1 MTLGKCDD
9 DLEGESTMAESDW
22 LASKFQENR
31 SQLRAVAYRIL
42 GSNGEV
48 DDAVQEAWVRLTRSD
63 VNSVE
68 NLGGWLTTVVAR
80 VCLDMLRSR
89 KSRKEESL
97 ENQQLEAPET
107 SSLANPVEEAM
118 LADSVG
124 SALLI
129 VLRTLTPAE
138 RVAFVLHDLF
148 DLPFEEIAPIV
159 GRSETAARQL
169 ASRAR
174 RRVRGGQEGREDE
187 DKKREIVAAFLAAS
201 REGNFNTLL
210 QLLDPEIL
218 LTADDVA
225 VKTAE
230 VNRAK
235 GAPPFENEMRGATV
249 VAEIFKGRALGA
261 QLALINGSVGTTW
274 IGGGKPRVAFV
285 FSIENGRIQA
295 IDVVMD
301 PEDLKEMDV
310 EPLGS

>member
-1 MTLGKCDD
+1 MP
-9 DLEGESTMAESDW
+9 ENDW
-22 LASKFQENR
+22 LAEKFQENR
-31 SQLRAVAYRIL
+31 PQLRAVACRIL
-42 GSNGEV
+42 GSNGEA

-63 VNSVE
+63 VNRVE

-97 ENQQLEAPET
+97 EEQQLEAPESPLT
-107 SSLANPVEEAM
+107 NPAEEAL

-129 VLRTLTPAE
+129 VLETLTPGE

-187 DKKREIVAAFLAAS
+187 AKKREVVAAFLAAS
-201 REGNFNTLL
+201 REGNFNALL

-230 VNRAK
+230 ANKAK

-249 VAEIFKGRALGA
+249 VAEIFRGRALGA

-274 IGGGKPRVAFV
+274 IGGGKRRVAFL
-285 FSIENGRIQA
+285 FSIENGRVQG

-301 PEDLKEMDV
+301 PADLQEMEV

>member
-1 MTLGKCDD
+1 MT
-9 DLEGESTMAESDW
+9 ENDW
-22 LASKFQENR
+22 LAEKFQEKR
-31 SQLRAVAYRIL
+31 PHLRAVAYRIL
-42 GSNGEV
+42 GSNWEA
-48 DDAVQEAWVRLTRSD
+48 DDAVQETWFRLTRSD
-63 VNSVE
+63 VNSTE

-97 ENQQLEAPET
+97 KEQHLDALENPRQ
-107 SSLANPVEEAM
+107 ANPADEVL

-129 VLRTLTPAE
+129 VLRALTPAE

-159 GRSETAARQL
+159 GRSEAAARQL

-174 RRVRGGQEGREDE
+174 RRVRGCQEGRDDE
-187 DKKREIVAAFLAAS
+187 AKKREIVSAFLTAS
-201 REGNFNTLL
+201 REGNFNALL
-210 QLLDPEIL
+210 QLLDPEAL

-230 VNRAK
+230 ANKAK
-235 GAPPFENEMRGATV
+235 GAPPFQSEMRGAKA
-249 VAEIFKGRALGA
+249 VAGTFKGRAVAA

-274 IGGGKPRVAFV
+274 IAGGKPRVAFL
-285 FSIENGRIQA
+285 FSLEDGRIQG

-301 PEDLKEMDV
+301 PEDLKEMEV
-310 EPLGS
+310 VPLDPEGVREIKE

>member
-1 MTLGKCDD
+1 MI
-9 DLEGESTMAESDW
+9 ENDW
-22 LASKFQENR
+22 LAEKFQENR
-31 SQLRAVAYRIL
+31 AKLRAIAYRIL
-42 GSNGEV
+42 GSNGEA
-48 DDAVQEAWVRLTRSD
+48 DDAVQEAWLRLTRSD

-89 KSRKEESL
+89 RSRKEVSL
-97 ENQQLEAPET
+97 EEQHLEASESPRQ
-107 SSLANPVEEAM
+107 ANPAEEAL

-129 VLRTLTPAE
+129 VLRTLTPVE

-159 GRSETAARQL
+159 GRSEAAARQL

-174 RRVRGGQEGREDE
+174 RRVSGGQEGREDE
-187 DKKREIVAAFLAAS
+187 AKKREIVAAFLAAS
-201 REGNFNTLL
+201 REGNFSALL

-230 VNRAK
+230 ANKAK
-235 GAPPFENEMRGATV
+235 GAPPFQSEMRGATV
-249 VAEIFKGRALGA
+249 VAELFKGRALGA

-274 IGGGKPRVAFV
+274 SGRGKPHVAFL
-285 FSIENGRIQA
+285 FSIENGKIQG

-301 PEDLKEMDV
+301 PEDLKEMEV
-310 EPLGS
+310 KPLSY

>member
-1 MTLGKCDD
+1 MTVGKCDGRIKMT
-9 DLEGESTMAESDW
+9 ENDW
-22 LASKFQENR
+22 LAEKFQENR
-31 SQLRAVAYRIL
+31 PQLRAVAYRIL
-42 GSNGEV
+42 GSSGEA
-48 DDAVQEAWVRLTRSD
+48 DDAVQEAWFRLTRSD

-97 ENQQLEAPET
+97 EEQHLEAPE
-107 SSLANPVEEAM
+107 SSRQVNPLEEPL

-129 VLRTLTPAE
+129 VLGTLTPGE

-159 GRSETAARQL
+159 GRSEAAARQL

-174 RRVRGGQEGREDE
+174 RRVRGGQEGQEDQA
-187 DKKREIVAAFLAAS
+187 KKREVVSAFLAAS
-201 REGNFNTLL
+201 REGNFNALL

-225 VKTAE
+225 VKTAAA
-230 VNRAK
+230 NQAK
-235 GAPPFENEMRGATV
+235 GAPQFQNEMRGATV
-249 VAEIFKGRALGA
+249 VAETFKGRALGA
-261 QLALINGSVGTTW
+261 
-274 IGGGKPRVAFV
+274 
-285 FSIENGRIQA
+285 
-295 IDVVMD
+295 
-301 PEDLKEMDV
+301 
-310 EPLGS
+310 

>member
-1 MTLGKCDD
+1 MTVRKCDEER
-9 DLEGESTMAESDW
+9 LEMIESDW
-22 LASKFQENR
+22 LAEKFQENR
-31 SQLRAVAYRIL
+31 PQLRAVAYRIL
-42 GSNGEV
+42 GSNAEA
-48 DDAVQEAWVRLTRSD
+48 DDAVQEAWFRLTRSD

-68 NLGGWLTTVVAR
+68 NLSGWLTTVVAR

-97 ENQQLEAPET
+97 EEYLAAPEIPRQ
-107 SSLANPVEEAM
+107 ANPAEEAL

-159 GRSETAARQL
+159 GRSEAAARQL

-187 DKKREIVAAFLAAS
+187 GKKREVVAAFLAAS
-201 REGNFNTLL
+201 REGNFNALL

-225 VKTAE
+225 VKTAAAHKA
-230 VNRAK
+230 R
-235 GAPPFENEMRGATV
+235 GAPPFQSEMQGATV

-261 QLALINGSVGTTW
+261 QLALINGSIGTTW
-274 IGGGKPRVAFV
+274 IGGGKPRVAFL
-285 FSIENGRIQA
+285 FEIENGKIRG
-295 IDVVMD
+295 IDD
-301 PEDLKEMDV
+301 QEELKEMQV
-310 EPLGS
+310 EPLDS

>member
-1 MTLGKCDD
+1 MTVRKCE
-9 DLEGESTMAESDW
+9 EGLKEMTDSDW
-22 LASKFQENR
+22 LAEKFQENR
-31 SQLRAVAYRIL
+31 PQLRAVAYRIL
-42 GSNGEV
+42 GSNGEA
-48 DDAVQEAWVRLTRSD
+48 DDAVQEAWFRLTRSD

-89 KSRKEESL
+89 KSRKEESREEQYL
-97 ENQQLEAPET
+97 ESTEDPRQASPPDEA
-107 SSLANPVEEAM
+107 L

-148 DLPFEEIAPIV
+148 DLAFEEIAPIV
-159 GRSETAARQL
+159 GRSEAAARQL

-187 DKKREIVAAFLAAS
+187 ARKREIVSAFLLAS
-201 REGNFNTLL
+201 REGNFHALL

-218 LTADDVA
+218 LTADDAA

-230 VNRAK
+230 ANRAK
-235 GAPPFENEMRGATV
+235 GAPPFQNEMRGATV

-261 QLALINGSVGTTW
+261 QLALINGTAGTTW
-274 IGGGKPRVAFV
+274 ISGGKPRVAFF
-285 FSIENGRIQA
+285 FSIENGKIQG

-301 PEDLKEMDV
+301 SEDLKAMEV
-310 EPLGS
+310 KPLGN

>member
-1 MTLGKCDD
+1 MTVRKCD
-9 DLEGESTMAESDW
+9 EERSKMIENDW
-22 LASKFQENR
+22 LAEKFQENR
-31 SQLRAVAYRIL
+31 PQLRAVAYRIL
-42 GSNGEV
+42 GSASEAE
-48 DDAVQEAWVRLTRSD
+48 DAVQEAWLRLSRSD
-63 VNSVE
+63 VTSVE

-97 ENQQLEAPET
+97 EEQHLEAPENPRQ
-107 SSLANPVEEAM
+107 ANPAEEA
-118 LADSVG
+118 LLGDSVG

-129 VLRTLTPAE
+129 VLGTLTPAE

-159 GRSETAARQL
+159 GRSEAAARQL

-174 RRVRGGQEGREDE
+174 RRVRGGREGREDE
-187 DKKREIVAAFLAAS
+187 VKKREIVSAFLAAS
-201 REGNFNTLL
+201 REGNFSALL

-218 LTADDVA
+218 LSADDVA

-230 VNRAK
+230 ANKAK
-235 GAPPFENEMRGATV
+235 GAPPFRSEIRGTTV

-274 IGGGKPRVAFV
+274 IGGGKPRVV
-285 FSIENGRIQA
+285 FLFSVANGMIQG

-301 PEDLKEMDV
+301 PEDLK
-310 EPLGS
+310 

>member
-1 MTLGKCDD
+1 MTVRKCDEER
-9 DLEGESTMAESDW
+9 LEMTDSDW
-22 LASKFQENR
+22 LAEKVQENR
-31 SQLRAVAYRIL
+31 PHLRAVACRIL
-42 GSNGEV
+42 GSNAEA
-48 DDAVQEAWVRLTRSD
+48 DDAVQEAWFRLTRSD

-97 ENQQLEAPET
+97 EDQHLKALEDPRQ
-107 SSLANPVEEAM
+107 ANPAEEAL

-129 VLRTLTPAE
+129 VLGALTPAK

-159 GRSETAARQL
+159 GRSEAAARQL

-187 DKKREIVAAFLAAS
+187 AKKQEIVAAFLAAS
-201 REGNFNTLL
+201 REGNVNALL

-225 VKTAE
+225 VKTAAA
-230 VNRAK
+230 NKAK
-235 GAPPFENEMRGATV
+235 GAPPFESEMRGATV
-249 VAEIFKGRALGA
+249 VADIFKGRALGA

-274 IGGGKPRVAFV
+274 IGGGKPRVAFLFTV
-285 FSIENGRIQA
+285 EHGKIQG

-301 PEDLKEMDV
+301 PEDLKEMEV
-310 EPLGS
+310 EPLGY

>member
-1 MTLGKCDD
+1 MT
-9 DLEGESTMAESDW
+9 ENEW
-22 LASKFQENR
+22 LAEKFQEKR
-31 SQLRAVAYRIL
+31 PHLRAVAYRIL
-42 GSNGEV
+42 GSNGEA
-48 DDAVQEAWVRLTRSD
+48 DDAVQEAWLRLTRSD
-63 VNSVE
+63 AKSTE

-97 ENQQLEAPET
+97 EEQLLEAPENPRQ
-107 SSLANPVEEAM
+107 ANPAEEAI

-159 GRSETAARQL
+159 GRSEAAARQL

-187 DKKREIVAAFLAAS
+187 AKKREIVSAFLAAS
-201 REGNFNTLL
+201 REGNFNALL

-225 VKTAE
+225 VKVTEA
-230 VNRAK
+230 NKAK
-235 GAPPFENEMRGATV
+235 GAAPPKRDA
-249 VAEIFKGRALGA
+249 GRD
-261 QLALINGSVGTTW
+261 
-274 IGGGKPRVAFV
+274 GGGRNLQGPGL
-285 FSIENGRIQA
+285 GRPAGPHQWLRGNHL
-295 IDVVMD
+295 DRRWKTPGGFPV
-301 PEDLKEMDV
+301 LH
-310 EPLGS
+310 